1 VLNLGGGL
9 FTALAWGGAAVFGA
23 RASRSVGPLV
33 AFAYSNAFAFGL
45 VLVIALASAGLPSG
59 TATDW
64 AWVALVGI
72 GIALA
77 LPLTFVA
84 FTIGR
89 LGIVSAVIATDGAMA
104 ALFAVLSGEELGAL
118 AAAGLVLAVVGI
130 VLSVLQPAPARSV
143 GPSRDRLAV
152 LLALVAAVCFAATL
166 VGASEAESVDPP
178 WVVATGRGIAVV
190 LATIPILLVTRAK
203 LPRAGAPF
211 VAANGACDVAGFL
224 VFTAVSR
231 DGLAVPAVLA
241 SQYALVPIFYGV
253 VAFRER
259 LTPLQWAGVAL
270 TLVGIALIAI
280 SNA

>member
-1 VLNLGGGL
+1 MIGVGGGL
-9 FTALAWGGAAVFGA
+9 LTALAWGGAAVFGA

-33 AFAYSNAFAFGL
+33 AFAYSNAFAFGI
-45 VLVIALASAGLPSG
+45 VLVIAFASAGLPSG
-59 TATDW
+59 TGTDW
-64 AWVALVGI
+64 AWTALVGL
-72 GIALA
+72 GITLA

-89 LGIVSAVIATDGAMA
+89 IGIVSAVIATDGAMA
-104 ALFAVLSGEELGAL
+104 AIFAVLTGEELGVL
-118 AAAGLVLAVVGI
+118 AATGLVIAVLGI
-130 VLSVLQPAPARSV
+130 VLSVLQPAPARSA

-152 LLALVAAVCFAATL
+152 LLALGAAVCFAATL
-166 VGASEAESVDPP
+166 VGASEAESVDPQ
-178 WVVATGRGIAVV
+178 WVVATGRGIAVA
-190 LATIPILLVTRAK
+190 LATVPILLLTRAG

-211 VAANGACDVAGFL
+211 VAANGACDVTGFL

-241 SQYALVPIFYGV
+241 SQYALVPILYGI

-259 LTPLQWAGVAL
+259 LTPLQWIGVAL
-270 TLVGIALIAI
+270 TLVGIALVAV